1 MTQHPQ
7 LLDIEQARE
16 LLSEFGL
23 ELNLRQMQRAAEPNA
38 QGQRKLPFFKCPIEG
53 RLRIE
58 KNALL
63 KVYFDLMKLA
73 ENNTF
78 SDTRH

>member
-58 KNALL
+58 KNAGSSPSACIRSPTLP
-63 KVYFDLMKLA
+63 VV
-73 ENNTF
+73 
-78 SDTRH
+78 